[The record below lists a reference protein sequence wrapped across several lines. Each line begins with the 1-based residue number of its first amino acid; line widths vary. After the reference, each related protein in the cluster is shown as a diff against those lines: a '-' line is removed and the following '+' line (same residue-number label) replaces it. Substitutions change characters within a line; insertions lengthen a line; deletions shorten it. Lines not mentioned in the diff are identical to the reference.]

1 MMRENVAGPARKG
14 TERLG
19 RLLGD
24 ARGGVAEEIQAK
36 NGGTWTSRRRRYWS
50 VLYLGLQCLGEHP
63 PGSLASDLVEVEHC
77 LFMDL
82 LILM

>member
-1 MMRENVAGPARKG
+1 MMRETVAGPARKG

-36 NGGTWTSRRRRYWS
+36 NGGTWTSRLVAAAPVLVQTVRGRCRLKVTDDGS
-50 VLYLGLQCLGEHP
+50 VQVVVTVVRAPKKG
-63 PGSLASDLVEVEHC
+63 
-77 LFMDL
+77 
-82 LILM
+82 